1 MQQLALKQVL
11 ILKFNIMKLY
21 DELITVLPFYTNKLN
36 QERFKENVAKN
47 CPYKLLSP
55 YNALLPFMLR
65 IPKDSQRPTSFKI
78 IDLNG
83 TETDLS
89 NNISVLKAINF
100 DDFAYC
106 YYKGEELTFKFEDIE
121 QPLNMEGFFYI
132 EIIIDDIS
140 YFSEVFF
147 MTKTISSGSF
157 SDKYIKI
164 EYFDPKDIEPLRY
177 RDDFKQV
184 VYLDTFIHVSEP
196 EIEEEA
202 ETDGLGSK
210 IPTFVKFTVKQKM
223 TVYVPDYLK
232 NALMTLMMHDEVFI
246 YEQNKR
252 QGKVDRKQVT
262 PTPDEDGASST
273 VDIVLET
280 DILTK
285 IMCEQNKVAI
295 NNDLWL

>member
-1 MQQLALKQVL
+1 
-11 ILKFNIMKLY
+11 MKLY
-21 DELITVLPFYTNKLN
+21 DELITVLPFYTNKRN
-36 QERFKENVAKN
+36 QDRFKENVARN
-47 CPYKLLSP
+47 CAFKLLSP
-55 YNALLPFMLR
+55 HNAFLPFMIRL
-65 IPKDSQRPTSFKI
+65 PKDSPKPTSFSI
-78 IDLNG
+78 VDMNG
-83 TETDLS
+83 EKTDLS
-89 NNISVLKAINF
+89 NNIPLLKAKNF

-106 YYKGEELTFKFEDIE
+106 YYKGEELIFKYEAFE
-121 QPLNMEGFFYI
+121 QPLNLQGFFYI
-132 EIIIDDIS
+132 ELVVAGIT

-147 MTKTISSGSF
+147 MTRKISSGSF
-157 SDKYIKI
+157 SDDFVKI
-164 EYFDPKDIEPLRY
+164 EYFDPKDIEPIRY
-177 RDDFKQV
+177 RDGFKQV

-202 ETDGLGSK
+202 ETDGLANK
-210 IPTFVKFTVKQKM
+210 IPTFVKFTVKQRM

-262 PTPDEDGASST
+262 PTADEDGASST

-285 IMCEQNKVAI
+285 IMCEQNKTAT
-295 NNDLWL
+295 NEDLWL